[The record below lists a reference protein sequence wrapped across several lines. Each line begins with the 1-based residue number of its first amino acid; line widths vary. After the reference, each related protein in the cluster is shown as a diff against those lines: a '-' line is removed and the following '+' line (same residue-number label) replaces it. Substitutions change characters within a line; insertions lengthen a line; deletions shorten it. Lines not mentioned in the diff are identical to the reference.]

1 MFDASVL
8 EVFVASPGDV
18 AEERAAVETVLRA
31 WNSDNSKARQLMLKP
46 VRWEKDATPQLGV
59 TGGQD
64 AINRQLVTPG
74 DVCIA
79 IFGKRFGSP
88 TKESA
93 SGTAEEIQRFVS
105 AKKPVLLYFFE
116 DPATQ
121 SDSESDQAKA
131 VAEFRTSMEALGLYG
146 TFKSIDEFQ
155 LLLRSHLEKT
165 LQDFRPLLVPASN
178 ALAYGY
184 FSGFVDTLYGFIR
197 DGKVSLPDCDI
208 TLTFEKACIMIAQPE
223 SLDGA
228 TDDAVVNLKRKC
240 AEVSLLG
247 LGGGRRAF
255 ELYISKA
262 IGKRL
267 QSAKGQKK
275 ELAVKA
281 LDIYDFPTPLISLNN
296 FIANLERNLISTAS
310 SGLGYWEEQKV
321 VQYDAFFS
329 YLKKLIDQK
338 GLGQGVCSIANFPY
352 RNSPDFT
359 LPVGACREA

>member
-31 WNSDNSKARQLMLKP
+31 WNSDNSKARQLVLRP

-59 TGGQD
+59 SGGQD
-64 AINRQLVTPG
+64 AINRQLVASG

-79 IFGKRFGSP
+79 IFGKRLGSP
-88 TKESA
+88 TNDSS
-93 SGTAEEIQRFVS
+93 SGTVEEIQRFLS
-105 AKKPVLLYFFE
+105 AKKPVLLYFSDE
-116 DPATQ
+116 PAALSDIDP
-121 SDSESDQAKA
+121 DQLKA
-131 VAEFRTSMEALGLYG
+131 LREFKTSIEALGLYG
-146 TFKSIDEFQ
+146 TFKSVDEFQ
-155 LLLRSHLEKT
+155 LMLRSHLEKT

-184 FSGFVDTLYGFIR
+184 FSGFVETLYGYIR
-197 DGKVSLPDCDI
+197 DRKVSLPDFDM

-228 TDDAVVNLKRKC
+228 TDDAVVNLKHKC
-240 AEVSLLG
+240 SEVSLLG

-255 ELYISKA
+255 EIYVSKA
-262 IGKRL
+262 VGKRL

-275 ELAVKA
+275 ELTVKA

-296 FIANLERNLISTAS
+296 FIANLERSLITTAS

-338 GLGQGVCSIANFPY
+338 GLGQGVCSIKNFPY
-352 RNSPDFT
+352 RNTPDFT
-359 LPVGACREA
+359 LPVGTCNGT